1 MAKAVIKVG
10 TVEVPDFL
18 CDMTKRACKNRAGW
32 SLALHAMQFD
42 DEGELMDILLEVHTL
57 LHDATFHE
65 HDAKSGPIS
74 QERSPID
81 ASGIVSGIDG
91 LSLQSADQQ
100 SSTIFQRPHV
110 QPVIFDRGDEE
121 FHTEFSLGLSLFFWD
136 LMARRDIVKNFW
148 RRYPD
153 LYETTIPGV
162 VTDVFIGQ
170 VRALE
175 RDFEDT
181 MVWPF
186 KFPKAQ
192 YPTPL
197 LPALFCARFERTA
210 HNVREK
216 AKDVLYNEIKTKP
229 FDHTAA
235 LGPHCK
241 VALLAQHTACQY
253 YRKQTQHLSNAELI
267 DVGITS
273 FEHDQRYYFDMVG
286 ALKLLQSGRCV
297 LASSISPFGED
308 ELTKA
313 ISEFQ
318 KTGHA
323 PIWMLL
329 GLAVQS
335 DASLVV
341 AETTIDRADNKLD
354 TPRIMDGLEDTITSF
369 SKTIAEIEK
378 AKEPFPRG
386 EAEKKCYE
394 DLGILQERLREW
406 VIEDKVEKW
415 TRGMS

>member
-286 ALKLLQSGRCV
+286 ALKLLQS
-297 LASSISPFGED
+297 
-308 ELTKA
+308 
-313 ISEFQ
+313 
-318 KTGHA
+318 
-323 PIWMLL
+323 
-329 GLAVQS
+329 
-335 DASLVV
+335 VV